1 MHEGFALNLT
11 QFFNAH
17 RPAMVLAALVM
28 LCLFSLATG
37 FESTLIHRTVVR
49 LVSLTAYPFL
59 EARLLLENGAD
70 RMMTAVFS
78 QESLRKENESLRQ
91 EVALMRRALAA
102 RSEMV
107 AENRR
112 LRSYLGFLE
121 REPRLLLE
129 PARVIESLKGAITI
143 DRGSRHG
150 IEPFMGVITPQ
161 GVVGVVT
168 TVADFSARVATLH
181 HPDCKIGAM
190 VERNRLRAYDG
201 VLHAD
206 GSFRLICS
214 MWYIDLQDDV
224 RVGDRIVTSPESIF
238 PSGYPIGTVRAVHEG
253 ETLLKHA
260 EVEPVVDPYRLDE
273 VFVIRAAGPR
283 LEDYQGPPRLE
294 TRAAT
299 GNLPKEDATVPLQ
312 ERFAP

>member
-1 MHEGFALNLT
+1 MHEGQALNIT
-11 QFFNAH
+11 QFLNAY
-17 RPAMVLAALVM
+17 RPQLMLATLVG
-28 LCLFSLATG
+28 LCLASLATG
-37 FESTLIHRTVVR
+37 LESTILHQAIIRT
-49 LVSLTAYPFL
+49 VSLTAYPFL
-59 EARLLLENGAD
+59 EARVMLENGVD
-70 RMMTAVFS
+70 RALTTIFS
-78 QESLRKENESLRQ
+78 QENLRQENESLRQ
-91 EVALMRRALAA
+91 EVALMRRAIAA
-102 RSEMV
+102 RSEMA

-112 LRSYLGFLE
+112 LRQSVGFLE

-129 PARVIESLKGAITI
+129 PARVIESLKGALTI
-143 DRGSRHG
+143 DRGSRQG

-168 TVADFSARVATLH
+168 TVSDFSSRVATLH

-214 MWYIDLQDDV
+214 MWYIDLMDDV
-224 RVGDRIVTSPESIF
+224 RAGDRIVTSPESIF
-238 PSGYPIGTVRAVHEG
+238 PSGFPIGTVRAVHSG
-253 ETLLKHA
+253 EALLKHA
-260 EVEPVVDPYRLDE
+260 EVEPIVDPYRLDE

-283 LEDYQGPPRLE
+283 LEDFQGPPPL
-294 TRAAT
+294 TPRAAT
-299 GNLPKEDATVPLQ
+299 GNLSPEDATIPLQ